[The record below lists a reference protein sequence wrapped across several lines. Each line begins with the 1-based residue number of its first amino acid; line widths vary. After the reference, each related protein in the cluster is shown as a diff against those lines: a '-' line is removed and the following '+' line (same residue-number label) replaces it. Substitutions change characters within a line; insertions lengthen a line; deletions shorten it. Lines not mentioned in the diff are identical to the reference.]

1 MSDITKKNAIYRFF
15 QNKRSVFKSLQEMD
29 FERNEKRLKSLLEAE
44 DGKLNYPIP
53 VFVPV
58 LLIWLFVILFPLVMI
73 IDPSYM
79 LDNGVNMHGLIG
91 FYVPLIM
98 TALIFQ
104 LNQKIFVPRCIFKK
118 HYAAYFIYNT
128 LLVSVALFI
137 REVSLFIVDRSPDD
151 GIAFFFRNYC
161 FSYAKGHFSAWTLI
175 SFILLVC
182 FVCVICVVYHIM
194 LRQIIK
200 AFIQREQKRS
210 RVQYELDFLKNQL
223 SPHFLFNTLN
233 NISALIPIDPKRAE
247 KSMTQLSS
255 LLRITLYQTSDEFIP
270 IGEDIEIL
278 KKYAELEKL
287 RLDES
292 FDLKID
298 VQVEDPNFKIAPLIA
313 MPLMENSIKHSIG
326 GQGKNFA
333 HVSIVQQGDSVLFT
347 AENSNHP
354 RKSKNNSGGLGL
366 ATFKKRLELTYM
378 NKHEYTVDANE
389 DTYKCTLRLWKTGD
403 SNPQEA

>member
-1 MSDITKKNAIYRFF
+1 MSDTKKKNALYRFF
-15 QNKRSVFKSLQEMD
+15 QNKRNVFKSLQEMD
-29 FERNEKRLKSLLEAE
+29 FERNEKRLKLLLETE
-44 DGKLNYPIP
+44 DGELNYPIP

-58 LLIWLFVILFPLVMI
+58 LLIWLFAILFPLVMI
-73 IDPSYM
+73 VDPSYM

-104 LNQKIFVPRCIFKK
+104 LNQRIFVPRCIFKK
-118 HYAAYFIYNT
+118 HYVAYFVYNA
-128 LLVSVALFI
+128 LVVGIALFI

-151 GIAFFFRNYC
+151 GIAFFFSNYC

-233 NISALIPIDPKRAE
+233 NISALIAIEPRRAE
-247 KSMTQLSS
+247 KAMTQLSS
-255 LLRITLYQTSDEFIP
+255 LLRITLYQTSDKYIP
-270 IGEDIEIL
+270 VKEDIEIL

-287 RLDES
+287 RLDEN
-292 FDLKID
+292 FDFRFD
-298 VQVEDPNFKIAPLIA
+298 VDLENPDCQIAPLIS

-326 GQGKNFA
+326 PHGKNFA
-333 HVSIVQQGDSVLFT
+333 HISIRQQGDQITFEAV
-347 AENSNHP
+347 NSNNP
-354 RKSKNNSGGLGL
+354 RKSKSASGGLGL
-366 ATFKKRLELTYM
+366 ATFIKRLELTYM
-378 NKHEYTVDANE
+378 DKYEYTVESDE
-389 DTYKCTLRLWKTGD
+389 KTYRCKLRIWGL
-403 SNPQEA
+403 SSL

>member
-1 MSDITKKNAIYRFF
+1 MSDTKKKNALYRFF
-15 QNKRSVFKSLQEMD
+15 QNKRNVFKSLQEMD
-29 FERNEKRLKSLLEAE
+29 FERNEKRLKLLLETE
-44 DGKLNYPIP
+44 DGELNYPIP

-58 LLIWLFVILFPLVMI
+58 LLIWLFAILFPLVMI
-73 IDPSYM
+73 VDPSYM

-104 LNQKIFVPRCIFKK
+104 LNQRIFVPRCIFKK
-118 HYAAYFIYNT
+118 HYVAYFVYNA
-128 LLVSVALFI
+128 LVVGIALFI

-151 GIAFFFRNYC
+151 GIAFFFSNYC
-161 FSYAKGHFSAWTLI
+161 FSYAKGPFSAWTLI

-233 NISALIPIDPKRAE
+233 NISALIAIEPRRAE
-247 KSMTQLSS
+247 KAMTQLSS
-255 LLRITLYQTSDEFIP
+255 LLRITLYQTSDKYIP
-270 IGEDIEIL
+270 VKEDIEIL

-287 RLDES
+287 RLDEN
-292 FDLKID
+292 FDFRFD
-298 VQVEDPNFKIAPLIA
+298 VDLENPDCQIAPLIS

-326 GQGKNFA
+326 PHGKNFA
-333 HVSIVQQGDSVLFT
+333 HISIRQQGDQITFEAV
-347 AENSNHP
+347 NSNNP
-354 RKSKNNSGGLGL
+354 RKSKSASGGLGL
-366 ATFKKRLELTYM
+366 ATFIKRLELTYM
-378 NKHEYTVDANE
+378 DKYEYTVESDE
-389 DTYKCTLRLWKTGD
+389 KTYRCKLRIWGL
-403 SNPQEA
+403 SSL

>member
-1 MSDITKKNAIYRFF
+1 MSDTKKKNAFYRFF
-15 QNKRSVFKSLQEMD
+15 QNKRNVFKSLQEMD
-29 FERNEKRLKSLLEAE
+29 FERNEKRLKLLLETE
-44 DGKLNYPIP
+44 DGELNYPIP

-58 LLIWLFVILFPLVMI
+58 LLIWLFAILFPLVMI
-73 IDPSYM
+73 VDPSYM

-104 LNQKIFVPRCIFKK
+104 LNQRIFVPRCIFKK
-118 HYAAYFIYNT
+118 HYVAYFVYNA
-128 LLVSVALFI
+128 LVVGIALFI

-151 GIAFFFRNYC
+151 GIAFFFSNYC

-233 NISALIPIDPKRAE
+233 NISALIAIEPRRAE
-247 KSMTQLSS
+247 KAMTQLSS
-255 LLRITLYQTSDEFIP
+255 LLRITLYQTSDKYIP
-270 IGEDIEIL
+270 VKEDIEIL

-287 RLDES
+287 RLDEN
-292 FDLKID
+292 FDFRFD
-298 VQVEDPNFKIAPLIA
+298 VDLENPDCQIAPLIS

-326 GQGKNFA
+326 PHGKNFA
-333 HVSIVQQGDSVLFT
+333 HISIRQQGDQITFEAV
-347 AENSNHP
+347 NSNNP
-354 RKSKNNSGGLGL
+354 RKSKSASGGLGL
-366 ATFKKRLELTYM
+366 ATFIKRLELTYM
-378 NKHEYTVDANE
+378 DKYEYTVESDE
-389 DTYKCTLRLWKTGD
+389 KTYRCKLRIWGL
-403 SNPQEA
+403 SSL